1 MADGEFSTCLTI
13 SFCDRNALAL
23 QKVEL
28 AKEEQFY
35 SSWKQSALPVFQNH
49 RFSLLEKNDFHVV
62 EYQSPQV
69 IVLPVI
75 EQEYVVLPKVRRQIL
90 GGAVWELPAGGVL
103 ENEDPEEAAL
113 RELGEE
119 TGITIPDPSRLLPL
133 DTVVVSPN
141 RLPMFPLI
149 YRVDLSHQEFETR
162 STHDEEVESVGCF
175 SLDKVQEMIL
185 SGEII
190 TSITLAIL
198 GRFLIGQQVTGSS
211 STKKP

>member
-1 MADGEFSTCLTI
+1 M
-13 SFCDRNALAL
+13 
-23 QKVEL
+23 EL

-35 SSWKQSALPVFQNH
+35 LSWKQSARPVFQNH
-49 RFSLLEKNDFHVV
+49 RFSLLEKDDFHVV

-69 IVLPVI
+69 IVLPII

-90 GGAVWELPAGGVL
+90 GGAIWELPAGGVL
-103 ENEDPEEAAL
+103 ENESPEEAAL

-119 TGITIPDPSRLLPL
+119 TGISISAPSRLLPL

-141 RLPMFPLI
+141 RLPMFPSI
-149 YRVDLSHQEFETR
+149 YQVDLSHQEFETR
-162 STHDEEVESVGCF
+162 NTHDYEVESVGCF

-190 TSITLAIL
+190 TTITLAIL
-198 GRFLIGQQVTGSS
+198 GRFLLSQQVAGSS
-211 STKKP
+211 SSPTP

>member
-1 MADGEFSTCLTI
+1 
-13 SFCDRNALAL
+13 
-23 QKVEL
+23 
-28 AKEEQFY
+28 
-35 SSWKQSALPVFQNH
+35 
-49 RFSLLEKNDFHVV
+49 VV
-62 EYQSPQV
+62 EYQSTQV

-103 ENEDPEEAAL
+103 ENESPEEAAL

-119 TGITIPDPSRLLPL
+119 TGITIPDPSRLIPQA
-133 DTVVVSPN
+133 TVVVSPN

-162 STHDEEVESVGCF
+162 STHDDEVESVTSF
-175 SLDKVQEMIL
+175 SLDKIREMIL

-198 GRFLIGQQVTGSS
+198 SRFLLGQQVSGNSS
-211 STKKP
+211 SPTS